1 MDAEQDG
8 AGWKMVPDNKLYV
21 IDLTTNPPDAA
32 GKGSKRS
39 VDWETIEREY
49 RAGVLSR
56 REIAKRHDVSEG
68 AIRKR
73 AKRDHWL
80 RDLTARVREKVRMEL
95 VRAQVREPNA
105 RTDQEIVDEASQE
118 PIAVGETHRKDL
130 KYAREMGAM
139 LMAQL
144 KDAAGGRESLEEQIE
159 STDPVARRSAMLRA
173 VSLPQHAATLRDLT
187 IAYKNLI
194 PLERQA
200 FNMDDK
206 PVENSYEELLDRALA
221 LNESASAMS

>member
-1 MDAEQDG
+1 MNLALVQP
-8 AGWKMVPDNKLYV
+8 AIPR
-21 IDLTTNPPDAA
+21 DAA
-32 GKGSKRS
+32 GKAGKPWI
-39 VDWETIEREY
+39 DWETIEREY
-49 RAGVLSR
+49 RAGVLSVS
-56 REIAKRHDVSEG
+56 EIARRHDISEG

-73 AKRDHWL
+73 AKRDGL
-80 RDLTARVREKVRMEL
+80 KRDLSARVREKVRTEL

-118 PIAVGETHRKDL
+118 PIAIRKTHRKDL

-173 VSLPQHAATLRDLT
+173 VSLPAHAATLRDLVT
-187 IAYKNLI
+187 ALGKLI
-194 PLERQA
+194 PLECQA
-200 FNMDDK
+200 FGIDAT
-206 PVENSYEELLDRALA
+206 PEPNSYEEMLDKALA
-221 LNESASAMS
+221 LNDAESAGRLIPRS